1 MARSV
6 LSRIKDVISV
16 NYFNSK
22 NGNSKD
28 EEDEEIK
35 NIRLRVKNT
44 KSGFFLS
51 RDNGKDDNKNKY
63 INSVESEI
71 VF

>member
-1 MARSV
+1 MARSM

>member
-1 MARSV
+1 MAPPV

-22 NGNSKD
+22 NGNSK
-28 EEDEEIK
+28 EDEEIR
-35 NIRLRVKNT
+35 NIRLQARNC

-51 RDNGKDDNKNKY
+51 RDNGEDDNNEAY
-63 INSVESEI
+63 IDSVESEM

>member
-1 MARSV
+1 MAPPV

-22 NGNSKD
+22 NGNSK
-28 EEDEEIK
+28 EDEEIR
-35 NIRLRVKNT
+35 NIRLQARNC

-51 RDNGKDDNKNKY
+51 RDNGEDDNNKAY
-63 INSVESEI
+63 IDSVESEM

>member
-1 MARSV
+1 MAPPV

-22 NGNSKD
+22 NENNKED
-28 EEDEEIK
+28 DEEIR
-35 NIRLRVKNT
+35 NIRLQARNC

-51 RDNGKDDNKNKY
+51 RDNSEDDNKNKY
-63 INSVESEI
+63 MSSVESEM

>member
-6 LSRIKDVISV
+6 LSHIKDVISV

-44 KSGFFLS
+44 KSGFFLL